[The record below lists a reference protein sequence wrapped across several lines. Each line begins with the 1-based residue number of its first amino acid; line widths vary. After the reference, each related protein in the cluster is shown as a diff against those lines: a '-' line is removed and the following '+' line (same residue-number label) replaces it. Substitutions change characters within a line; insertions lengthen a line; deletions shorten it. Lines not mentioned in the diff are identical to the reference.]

1 MRSMSCCNRYH
12 GFGAARMIRRSVSSS
27 SSSQAQSNGR
37 HVQKLVEFLQFYA
50 RMEGRSP
57 PGYATSA
64 LGLSYE
70 FISRNLDNVSYDEAN
85 QTLKVR
91 FPLSAMPKQAPA
103 LEDVDAV
110 SSPSLSTYLAMMDDV
125 TTWALVLAD
134 AKRGRAG
141 KSVSF
146 HAAWNPDYDALSLP
160 HHRDDD
166 EASVIEL
173 SASVNKIGQNIG
185 FVAAQVR
192 NVTDTAA
199 ARNDVVCYGSQIKY
213 LPMGNMADFALSS
226 MGWEW
231 TKLYSNHIL
240 SRKDT
245 ITSQPASDI
254 YHSFQVIHGD
264 DADPAVVAEF
274 TPSKEHISLGGPI
287 HGGCQA
293 VLMEMAAKAYFKTSA
308 LTATAR
314 EIKESLR
321 LDSMQVEYMSPP
333 KSKTIFLKVFPV
345 VDAPSSLKSNRQSL
359 CVQLLSSDQRKV
371 QSQGLL
377 HFVVAS

>member
-1 MRSMSCCNRYH
+1 
-12 GFGAARMIRRSVSSS
+12 
-27 SSSQAQSNGR
+27 
-37 HVQKLVEFLQFYA
+37 VEAIDQ
-50 RMEGRSP
+50 RIDKGQ
-57 PGYATSA
+57 
-64 LGLSYE
+64 
-70 FISRNLDNVSYDEAN
+70 AN
-85 QTLKVR
+85 QTLKVT
-91 FPLSAMPKQAPA
+91 FPLSAMPKQAQ
-103 LEDVDAV
+103 DAFTT
-110 SSPSLSTYLAMMDDV
+110 PGLSTYLAMMDDV

-160 HHRDDD
+160 HHPIYSDDD
-166 EASVIEL
+166 SVIEL
-173 SASVNKIGQNIG
+173 SASVKKIGQNIG

-199 ARNDVVCYGSQIKY
+199 ARNDIICYGSQIKY
-213 LPMGNMADFALSS
+213 LPMGTVADFALSS
-226 MGWEW
+226 LGWEW

-264 DADPAVVAEF
+264 DADPAVVAKF

-293 VLMEMAAKAYFKTSA
+293 VLMEMAAKAYFKTGA

-314 EIKESLR
+314 E
-321 LDSMQVEYMSPP
+321 MQVDYMSPP

-345 VDAPSSLKSNRQSL
+345 VDAPSSLTSNRQSL